1 MFTENLKTLRKA
13 KGLSQEELAVR
24 LNVVRQT
31 ISKWEKG
38 LSVPDADLLIRI
50 SEILEVSVSELL
62 GARIENETEV
72 GAVAEQ
78 LSRINEELA
87 IKNRRARRIW
97 KTIAIVFFSFI
108 ALNIISII
116 LFSVAPGNTYTYVTI
131 ESYPVAIELNTIE
144 SEIGIS
150 ESTNSPL
157 VYFLPPPQTEGLVS
171 VEEALYRRRSRRN
184 FRDTA
189 LSKEQLSQILWAAYG
204 ISEGGRLRTSPSA
217 GALYP
222 LEIYVVIGNVTGIK
236 PGVYRYVPEEHKIIR
251 TLDGDVRSELS
262 AAALNQTMV
271 RDAPISVVYIAIFD
285 RVVAR
290 YGERGRERY
299 VFMEIG
305 HSAQN
310 VYLQAEA
317 MGLGTCAIG
326 AFIDEVVSELLKLP
340 ANETPL
346 YIMPVGYF
354 N

>member
-1 MFTENLKTLRKA
+1 MRNILK
-13 KGLSQEELAVR
+13 
-24 LNVVRQT
+24 
-31 ISKWEKG
+31 IIC
-38 LSVPDADLLIRI
+38 LL
-50 SEILEVSVSELL
+50 LV
-62 GARIENETEV
+62 
-72 GAVAEQ
+72 
-78 LSRINEELA
+78 LA
-87 IKNRRARRIW
+87 ISITLFACQRETAVDNAIQ
-97 KTIAIVFFSFI
+97 TACHSEPAVDIAIQI
-108 ALNIISII
+108 AEEH
-116 LFSVAPGNTYTYVTI
+116 NTVDI
-131 ESYPVAIELNTIE
+131 ESN
-144 SEIGIS
+144 
-150 ESTNSPL
+150 STEREDDVIMPETANSPL
-157 VYFLPPPQTEGLVS
+157 IYFLSPPQTEGLVS
-171 VEEALYRRRSRRN
+171 VEEALYTRRSRRN

-222 LEIYVVIGNVTGIK
+222 LEIYVVIGNVTGIE

-251 TLDGDVRSELS
+251 TLDGDVRNELS

-271 RDAPISVVYIAIFD
+271 RDAPISVVYIAVFD
-285 RVVAR
+285 RVIGR

-326 AFIDEVVSELLKLP
+326 AFTDERVSELLELP
-340 ANETPL
+340 ADEAPL

-354 N
+354 Y